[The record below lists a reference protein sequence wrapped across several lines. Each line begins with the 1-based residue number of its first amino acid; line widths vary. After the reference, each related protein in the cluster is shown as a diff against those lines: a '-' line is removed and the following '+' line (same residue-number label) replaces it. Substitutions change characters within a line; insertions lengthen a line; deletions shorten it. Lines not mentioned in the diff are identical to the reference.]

1 MSLLE
6 DIILLRIEV
15 AKQVA
20 GMKATHESETFKYC
34 LIEDVC
40 KATSNLV
47 ATLKALGGNLPVA
60 VQGLLPQLKASLK
73 EYVAQSHDMRGYFGG
88 VVDLPYKEEKLIK
101 YIYSYADDLEVIS
114 RIKLTEVNLGNLLD
128 DLAKE
133 RLRTKALKD
142 KNKELK
148 EKNKSLNKLIEVY
161 EGRLNEHN
169 RCGVICLAVDEM
181 SPLDSTDI
189 HEALKVHCKIR
200 DIDYNLCTFDPPKYN
215 QFSNRL
221 EISYR
226 Y

>member
-20 GMKATHESETFKYC
+20 GMKATHESRTFKYC
-34 LIEDVC
+34 LIEDVA
-40 KATSNLV
+40 KAASNLV
-47 ATLKALGGNLPVA
+47 AILKALGGNLPVA

-73 EYVAQSHDMRGYFGG
+73 EYVAESQVMRGYFGG
-88 VVDLPYKEEKLIK
+88 IVELPPKYQKLIN
-101 YIYSYADDLEVIS
+101 YIDSYANDLEVIS

-128 DLAKE
+128 DLATE

-142 KNKELK
+142 ENEELQ

-169 RCGVICLAVDEM
+169 RCGIICLAVDEM
-181 SPLDSTDI
+181 YPLDSPEV

-200 DIDYNLCTFDPPKYN
+200 NIDYNFCTFDPPKYN